1 MTGIVI
7 VGAGQAGFSVAAR
20 LRSQGYKGQLV
31 LIGEEADPPYQRPP
45 LSKKYLMGE
54 LARER
59 LYFRPE
65 SYYRDNAIDL
75 RLGAAAQAIDREHR
89 ALQGDDFGAIPYE
102 KLVLATG
109 AAPRRLPASIGG
121 ALGGVHYVRTLAHI
135 DALAPDFKPGAKLL
149 VIGGG
154 YIGLETA
161 AVAATAGLETMIVE
175 ASPRILQRVAAP
187 ETAAFLR
194 RVHAGRGVRIRE
206 GVGLS
211 RLIGEE
217 RVVGAELDTGE
228 TIAVDMAVVG
238 IGVLPN
244 KRLAAEAGLVVEDG
258 VRVDEQGRTSDP
270 SIFAAGDCASFPHQG
285 RFLRLES
292 VPHAIEQANV
302 VADAI
307 LGSERTYAARP
318 WFWSDQFDLK
328 LQIAGLNT
336 GYDHVA
342 PRPGTREET
351 MSFWYFREGR
361 LLAVD
366 AVNDPQAYMTGKRW
380 IESGLSPAPEDIA
393 DPMKAL
399 KQIAA
404 Q

>member
-1 MTGIVI
+1 M
-7 VGAGQAGFSVAAR
+7 
-20 LRSQGYKGQLV
+20 
-31 LIGEEADPPYQRPP
+31 IGEEADPPYQRPP
-45 LSKKYLMGE
+45 LSKKYLMRE
-54 LARER
+54 MSRER

-75 RLGAAAQAIDREHR
+75 RLGAMAQSIDRER
-89 ALQGDDFGAIPYE
+89 RVLQCDFGAVAYD

-109 AAPRRLPASIGG
+109 ASPRRLPASIGG
-121 ALGGVHYVRTLAHI
+121 ALGGVHYVRTLADI
-135 DALAPDFKPGAKLL
+135 DAMALDFRPGVNLL

-161 AVAATAGLETMIVE
+161 AVAATADLAVTIVE
-175 ASPRILQRVAAP
+175 ASARILQRVAAP
-187 ETAAFLR
+187 QTAAFLR
-194 RVHAGRGVRIRE
+194 RAHGARGVRIRE
-206 GVGLS
+206 GARLS

-217 RVVGAELDTGE
+217 RVVAAELDTGE
-228 TIAVDMAVVG
+228 TIAVDLAVVG

-244 KRLAAEAGLVVEDG
+244 TRLAAEAELVVEDG

-292 VPHAIEQANV
+292 VPHAIEQGNV

-307 LGSERTYAARP
+307 LGSERTYTAKP

-328 LQIAGLNT
+328 LQIAGLNN
-336 GYDHVA
+336 GYDRVA
-342 PRPGTREET
+342 PRRGEREDA
-351 MSFWYFREGR
+351 MSFWYFREGH

-366 AVNDPQAYMTGKRW
+366 AVNDPAAYMTGKRW
-380 IESGLSPAPEDIA
+380 IELGLSPAPEEIA
-393 DPMKAL
+393 DPTRLL

-404 Q
+404 R